1 MYTLMQRDPK
11 FLGTYCFVI
20 KLVILWIQHYSRI
33 LWFPQRLG
41 EGVNMCTFYLHL
53 SIFLGLIV
61 SSLSQKLQI
70 HGFYSFA
77 TTRDVDL
84 IKMNQNG

>member
-11 FLGTYCFVI
+11 FLGTYCIVI

-53 SIFLGLIV
+53 AKHFPRANCEFPVTEAANSWLL
-61 SSLSQKLQI
+61 
-70 HGFYSFA
+70 
-77 TTRDVDL
+77 
-84 IKMNQNG
+84 

>member
-11 FLGTYCFVI
+11 FLGTYCIVI

-53 SIFLGLIV
+53 SIFLRLIV
-61 SSLSQKLQI
+61 SSLAVTEAANSWL
-70 HGFYSFA
+70 
-77 TTRDVDL
+77 L
-84 IKMNQNG
+84 